1 LIELPTKI
9 PALNF
14 AHSRNLASAPPPIAA
29 YTGQITLCSPFVIF
43 LWIVHPPYL
52 MALITALLHTQNDAL
67 RLGRC
72 LETLYPCDEVLIVD
86 HDSRDQTLRVAREY
100 GAKVVAAQAPVSSE
114 KYFANSPTNWLL
126 CLDPRESLT
135 EALAA
140 SLFEWKSESL
150 IPAAVPLAFFLR
162 EETAS
167 GWIGHPS
174 PQTRLVPA
182 GWPRWNGRLPVSEPP
197 ALTLQGEILRFT
209 LP

>member
-1 LIELPTKI
+1 M
-9 PALNF
+9 
-14 AHSRNLASAPPPIAA
+14 
-29 YTGQITLCSPFVIF
+29 IF